1 MDGTGRKTHKWRR
14 RLLIAA
20 VAVVFAAAAF
30 VLSIPFLLTHV
41 PIPVLELDASPY
53 LKGKAAELVSSKK
66 ATADIDIMRGKPD
79 GFRIRASGT
88 LLDWPYSASAHVR
101 FGFIRAEGDLAL
113 TLDGTD
119 WKAYADFSV
128 RGKRDW
134 SFTAS
139 IPETHVTQD
148 NEVLASILSR
158 AVPPSI
164 SNLVFSGTFKL
175 DASGECTPG
184 RPVPAWT
191 ARCSLSNVDAS
202 LVTGGKPA
210 RIDGLKVRFGADGI
224 ADHRDIAPLFPRAD
238 AVEFAGFTL
247 SNVFASV
254 RATERSYLVTE
265 AGADCC
271 GGELRLYSLFLDP
284 ERLSAGA
291 TVFADGID
299 AGQVLSRLACFRGQA
314 SGRLHGKMPFFLKGG
329 RELRIKNTYLFS
341 TPGESGKL
349 RIDDPNPILDN
360 LELGGVP
367 EAERGNLAKVLAD
380 LDYNVLKIELARGED
395 GEDATLG
402 VKIEGSATR
411 GNTTVPVNLNI
422 AFHGDVDEIVN
433 LGLKFKRHTSKEK
446 QK

>member
-41 PIPVLELDASPY
+41 PIPVLELDASQY

-191 ARCSLSNVDAS
+191 ARCSLSDVDAS

-291 TVFADGID
+291 TILVDGVD
-299 AGQVLSRLACFRGQA
+299 AGEVLSHISAFRGDA
-314 SGRLHGKMPFFLKGG
+314 SGRLHGKLPFFLKDGKT
-329 RELRIKNTYLFS
+329 LRLKNAYFFS
-341 TPGESGKL
+341 KPGETGTV
-349 RIDDPNPILDN
+349 RVTDAAPILDN
-360 LELGGVP
+360 LERGGVDKDT
-367 EAERGNLAKVLAD
+367 RDNLEKALANLDYKVLKVELMRGKDAD
-380 LDYNVLKIELARGED
+380 DSSLGFKLEGT
-395 GEDATLG
+395 ATHG
-402 VKIEGSATR
+402 K
-411 GNTTVPVNLNI
+411 TTVPVNLNVT
-422 AFHGDVDEIVN
+422 FHGDFDQLIN
-433 LGLKFKRHTSKEK
+433 TGMKLRRQTR
-446 QK
+446 

>member
-66 ATADIDIMRGKPD
+66 ATADIDIMRGKPE
-79 GFRIRASGT
+79 
-88 LLDWPYSASAHVR
+88 
-101 FGFIRAEGDLAL
+101 RAEGDLAL

-191 ARCSLSNVDAS
+191 ARCSLSDVDAS
-202 LVTGGKPA
+202 LVAGGKPA
-210 RIDGLKVRFGADGI
+210 RIECL
-224 ADHRDIAPLFPRAD
+224 
-238 AVEFAGFTL
+238 
-247 SNVFASV
+247 
-254 RATERSYLVTE
+254 RS
-265 AGADCC
+265 
-271 GGELRLYSLFLDP
+271 
-284 ERLSAGA
+284 
-291 TVFADGID
+291 
-299 AGQVLSRLACFRGQA
+299 
-314 SGRLHGKMPFFLKGG
+314 K
-329 RELRIKNTYLFS
+329 
-341 TPGESGKL
+341 
-349 RIDDPNPILDN
+349 
-360 LELGGVP
+360 
-367 EAERGNLAKVLAD
+367 
-380 LDYNVLKIELARGED
+380 
-395 GEDATLG
+395 
-402 VKIEGSATR
+402 
-411 GNTTVPVNLNI
+411 
-422 AFHGDVDEIVN
+422 
-433 LGLKFKRHTSKEK
+433 
-446 QK
+446 

>member
-41 PIPVLELDASPY
+41 PIPVLELDASQY

-66 ATADIDIMRGKPD
+66 ATADIDIMRGKPN

-191 ARCSLSNVDAS
+191 ARCSLSDVDAS

-271 GGELRLYSLFLDP
+271 GGALKLYSLFLDP
-284 ERLSAGA
+284 KSLNLGA
-291 TVFADGID
+291 TIFIDGVD
-299 AGQVLSRLACFRGQA
+299 AGKALSCVSAFHGEA
-314 SGRLHGKMPFFLKGG
+314 SGRLHGKLPFFLKDG
-329 RELRIKNTYLFS
+329 RAIRFKDAHLFS
-341 TPGESGKL
+341 TPGETGK
-349 RIDDPNPILDN
+349 IKITDAQPILDN
-360 LELGGVP
+360 LGAAGVP
-367 EAERGNLAKVLAD
+367 ESQRTNISKVLAD
-380 LDYNVLKIELARGED
+380 LDYTTLKVELKRGKVGEDSSLGLKIEG
-395 GEDATLG
+395 T
-402 VKIEGSATR
+402 ATR
-411 GNTTVPVNLNI
+411 GNTTVPVNLDVT
-422 AFHGDVDEIVN
+422 FHGDLDQLVDTGMKI
-433 LGLKFKRHTSKEK
+433 RR